1 MCAVPASLSLSVNT
15 WLLLM
20 SASYPCLLRLFL
32 LLLMLIFQ
40 LWESRD
46 NQKLKVLSAALK
58 VIPGS
63 SLP

>member
-1 MCAVPASLSLSVNT
+1 MNT